1 MTMLDRM
8 RRHRGWLKWIM
19 GIVAVAMAAFF
30 VPWHN
35 RTVQLDEAVADVD
48 GAAIP
53 AGAFRRELTQRLQM
67 FQAQG
72 GSSLPPETLKQLGFD
87 TQVLTQLIDRKAIEA
102 EAKRRGLKVTDTEV
116 IEFIRHIP

>member
-19 GIVAVAMAAFF
+19 GVVAVTMVAFF
-30 VPWHN
+30 VPWQDQA
-35 RTVQLDEAVADVD
+35 VQLDEAVAEVE
-48 GAAIP
+48 GTAIT
-53 AGAFRRELTQRLQM
+53 AGEFRRELNQRLQM

-87 TQVLTQLIDRKAIEA
+87 KPGADTAHRPQGDRSRSEA
-102 EAKRRGLKVTDTEV
+102 PRADASPTPR
-116 IEFIRHIP
+116 

>member
-30 VPWHN
+30 VPWQD
-35 RTVQLDEAVADVD
+35 RAVQLDEAVADVD
-48 GAAIP
+48 GTAIT
-53 AGAFRRELTQRLQM
+53 AGEFRRELNQRLQM

-72 GSSLPPETLKQLGFD
+72 GGSL
-87 TQVLTQLIDRKAIEA
+87 R
-102 EAKRRGLKVTDTEV
+102 
-116 IEFIRHIP
+116 

>member
-8 RRHRGWLKWIM
+8 RRHRGWLKWTM

-48 GAAIP
+48 GSKIT
-53 AGAFRRELTQRLQM
+53 AGEFRRELNQRLQM
-67 FQAQG
+67 FQAHAGAVERQPAQARQA
-72 GSSLPPETLKQLGFD
+72 LDAQQF
-87 TQVLTQLIDRKAIEA
+87 V
-102 EAKRRGLKVTDTEV
+102 EV
-116 IEFIRHIP
+116 ARLEVRIMHVEGV